1 MSEPPLP
8 PPGQEPQPPY
18 GQQPPGQPPYQPY
31 GQPPPPGY
39 YPPPPP
45 AKKSNT
51 ALIVLAV
58 IGGLILLF
66 CGGCLAVGTIFVNEV
81 DDAIEESTADD
92 DEPGHV
98 DNPLEIT
105 PGEAFEVTGME
116 YAAGWAVRAD
126 DLGDLE
132 VSRLRVTNNRAED
145 DEVIAEIKLWRG
157 REILAQAECTTDEI
171 AVGTQVTVDC
181 FSADRFPANY
191 DTVTI
196 NDTF

>member
-1 MSEPPLP
+1 MSEPPQPPP
-8 PPGQEPQPPY
+8 PPGQYPPY
-18 GQQPPGQPPYQPY
+18 GQ
-31 GQPPPPGY
+31 PPPGY

-45 AKKSNT
+45 KKSNT

-58 IGGLILLF
+58 IGGIILLF
-66 CGGCLAVGTIFVNEV
+66 CGGCLAVTGIFVNQV
-81 DDAIEESTADD
+81 DDALEEAAEDD

-105 PGEAFEVTGME
+105 PGKAFEVTGME

-132 VSRLRVTNNRAED
+132 VSRLRVTNNRDED
-145 DEVIAEIKLWRG
+145 DEVIAEIKLWAG
-157 REILAQAECTTDEI
+157 REILAQAECSTEEI
-171 AVGTQVTVDC
+171 EVGTQVTVDC
-181 FSADRFPANY
+181 FSNDPFPRNY
-191 DTVTI
+191 DRVTI